1 MPLSSP
7 HGPHWTTSTSKQSAI
22 KMWSVFATCL
32 TSGLIMFISLN
43 RRPHLAKSHR
53 SLWWLQSRI
62 NDTNHHQKNVKI
74 TTRISSDQLNINR
87 RGQYRFIL
95 AERSCEHLLK
105 FWATEQE
112 TLSLFLLSTR
122 NRRDSFS
129 IITSVAIL
137 LPTSEENGPFLAP
150 RCENKLQHDAQ
161 LTRLK
166 VKASLRARDV
176 PTVRKSI
183 CTRGEEVTT
192 HENKNGKKLSGDL
205 IMFHHFPHR
214 TFIFYNTRRDHLRKV
229 EAMFGNVGYVY
240 VVCWTDLHNFT
251 VSLQMLSKC
260 NDSVSVWF
268 FGQLCECSAVSSFSP
283 EHKRTHT
290 HIQRPVHPFRLW
302 TRSRALRTDLESD
315 CDAADSELA

>member
-137 LPTSEENGPFLAP
+137 LPTSEESGPFLAP

-176 PTVRKSI
+176 LTVRKSI
-183 CTRGEEVTT
+183 CIRGEEVTT

-205 IMFHHFPHR
+205 IMFYHFQHLA
-214 TFIFYNTRRDHLRKV
+214 FILYNTRRDHLRKV
-229 EAMFGNVGYVY
+229 AFFWNNNGSDV
-240 VVCWTDLHNFT
+240 W
-251 VSLQMLSKC
+251 KC
-260 NDSVSVWF
+260 RICLYYLLDW
-268 FGQLCECSAVSSFSP
+268 P
-283 EHKRTHT
+283 T
-290 HIQRPVHPFRLW
+290 
-302 TRSRALRTDLESD
+302 
-315 CDAADSELA
+315 

>member
-1 MPLSSP
+1 M
-7 HGPHWTTSTSKQSAI
+7 
-22 KMWSVFATCL
+22 
-32 TSGLIMFISLN
+32 
-43 RRPHLAKSHR
+43 
-53 SLWWLQSRI
+53 
-62 NDTNHHQKNVKI
+62 KI
-74 TTRISSDQLNINR
+74 RTRISSDQLNINR

-150 RCENKLQHDAQ
+150 RCENKLQHEAQ

-176 PTVRKSI
+176 LTVRKSI

-192 HENKNGKKLSGDL
+192 HENKNGGQKLSGDL
-205 IMFHHFPHR
+205 IMFHHFQHLA
-214 TFIFYNTRRDHLRKV
+214 FILYNTRWDHLRKV
-229 EAMFGNVGYVY
+229 AFFWNNNGSDV
-240 VVCWTDLHNFT
+240 W
-251 VSLQMLSKC
+251 KC
-260 NDSVSVWF
+260 RICLYYLLSVWF

-315 CDAADSELA
+315 CDAANSELA

>member
-1 MPLSSP
+1 M
-7 HGPHWTTSTSKQSAI
+7 
-22 KMWSVFATCL
+22 
-32 TSGLIMFISLN
+32 
-43 RRPHLAKSHR
+43 
-53 SLWWLQSRI
+53 
-62 NDTNHHQKNVKI
+62 KI
-74 TTRISSDQLNINR
+74 RTRISSDQLNINR

-176 PTVRKSI
+176 LTVRKSI
-183 CTRGEEVTT
+183 CIRGEEVTT
-192 HENKNGKKLSGDL
+192 HENKNGGQKLSGDL
-205 IMFHHFPHR
+205 IMFYHFQHLA
-214 TFIFYNTRRDHLRKV
+214 FILYNTRRDHLRKV

-240 VVCWTDLHNFT
+240 VVCWTDLRNFT

-260 NDSVSVWF
+260 NDSVSVD
-268 FGQLCECSAVSSFSP
+268 SSVSSVNAAPSRLFHP
-283 EHKRTHT
+283 NTNAHTHT
-290 HIQRPVHPFRLW
+290 SSGPFIRL
-302 TRSRALRTDLESD
+302 
-315 CDAADSELA
+315 DSERGPEPWGLTLNLTVTLQILSWRRRVLHLLLSFKTLNSLSPWNVRPIKKSQGFEFFFLLR

>member
-1 MPLSSP
+1 M
-7 HGPHWTTSTSKQSAI
+7 
-22 KMWSVFATCL
+22 
-32 TSGLIMFISLN
+32 
-43 RRPHLAKSHR
+43 
-53 SLWWLQSRI
+53 
-62 NDTNHHQKNVKI
+62 KI
-74 TTRISSDQLNINR
+74 RTRISSDQLNINR

-137 LPTSEENGPFLAP
+137 LPTSEESGPFLAP

-176 PTVRKSI
+176 LTVRKSI
-183 CTRGEEVTT
+183 CIRGEEVTT
-192 HENKNGKKLSGDL
+192 HENKNGGQKLSGDL
-205 IMFHHFPHR
+205 IMFYHFPHR

-229 EAMFGNVGYVY
+229 EAMFWNVGYVY
-240 VVCWTDLHNFT
+240 VVCWTDPQFHSFT
-251 VSLQMLSKC
+251 LY
-260 NDSVSVWF
+260 
-268 FGQLCECSAVSSFSP
+268 AV
-283 EHKRTHT
+283 
-290 HIQRPVHPFRLW
+290 QV
-302 TRSRALRTDLESD
+302 
-315 CDAADSELA
+315 

>member
-32 TSGLIMFISLN
+32 TSWLIMFISLN

-53 SLWWLQSRI
+53 LLWWLQSRI

-240 VVCWTDLHNFT
+240 VVCWTEPQFHSFT
-251 VSLQMLSKC
+251 PYAVQ
-260 NDSVSVWF
+260 VWR
-268 FGQLCECSAVSSFSP
+268 QRVRLILRSALWMQRRLVFLT
-283 EHKRTHT
+283 RTQTHT
-290 HIQRPVHPFRLW
+290 HTHPAA
-302 TRSRALRTDLESD
+302 RSSV
-315 CDAADSELA
+315 